1 MISGYPDEFD
11 LDYSRQLC
19 ISIKKFDKPLEKII
33 NQKLYLLKNIYRK
46 VCKGVTNKNV
56 VFSYKY
62 NRFAEVNNPVSYLP
76 HNVFSYN
83 IKWIKHLIISQD
95 NKAGGME
102 KSLHGIK
109 RELKHFRYAIKGILA
124 CL

>member
-1 MISGYPDEFD
+1 M
-11 LDYSRQLC
+11 
-19 ISIKKFDKPLEKII
+19 
-33 NQKLYLLKNIYRK
+33 
-46 VCKGVTNKNV
+46 KGVMSKNM

-62 NRFAEVNNPVSYLP
+62 NRFAKVNNPVSYLP
-76 HNVFSYN
+76 HNVFSY
-83 IKWIKHLIISQD
+83 IKWIKYLIISQD

-109 RELKHFRYAIKGILA
+109 RELKHFKYAIKGILA